1 MNVSRTL
8 DETDWNII
16 AALEADARQSF
27 SALGRKVGL
36 SQSATADR
44 IKSLESAGIIRG
56 YRVDIDREKLGYP
69 ITAIISINSHGEKC
83 HGLQRT
89 IAKIPEVIECH
100 RVTGEGSYI
109 LRAALADISGLEALI
124 DRLLAF
130 GSPTTSIVL
139 STPLPARSIM
149 PAKPV
154 EAA

>member
-1 MNVSRTL
+1 MNTSRTI
-8 DETDWNII
+8 DQTDWNII
-16 AALEADARQSF
+16 AELEADARQSF

-44 IKSLESAGIIRG
+44 VKSLESAGIIKG

-69 ITAIISINSHGEKC
+69 ITAIISIDSNGEKC
-83 HGLQRT
+83 HGLQRN
-89 IAKIPEVIECH
+89 IAKLPEVIECH

-109 LRAALADISGLEALI
+109 LRAALQDVHGLEALI

-139 STPLPARSIM
+139 STPLPARNIA
-149 PAKPV
+149 PAHPV

>member
-1 MNVSRTL
+1 MNASRML
-8 DETDWNII
+8 DDTDWRII
-16 AALEADARQSF
+16 AELEADARQPF
-27 SALGRKVGL
+27 SSLGRKIGL

-83 HGLQRT
+83 HGLQRN
-89 IAKIPEVIECH
+89 IAKLPEVIECH

-109 LRAALADISGLEALI
+109 LRAALQDVSALEALI

-139 STPLPARSIM
+139 STPLPARNVAPIHHVGV
-149 PAKPV
+149 A
-154 EAA
+154 